1 MMTKTR
7 SSSLRAVAV
16 AVICTVT
23 VAGASGCGSDDPD
36 PTTQHTGSDAGM
48 TDPSVGDPG
57 VIAQGVSRI
66 LLTWNPAERSSPYD
80 VPESVASQTSGTLR
94 RLIDDPAGKDAR
106 RDTPSAWNDWKA
118 ANATIAGFVDTPK
131 VTEEGDKRTVTM
143 GFTQRLDYPDGS
155 SSTYRRGTVIA
166 TVIPAGDSW
175 TVDDLSIRERKDK
188 E

>member
-1 MMTKTR
+1 MTRTR
-7 SSSLRAVAV
+7 ATALRAVAV
-16 AVICTVT
+16 AMICTAAVT
-23 VAGASGCGSDDPD
+23 GTTACGSDDSD

-48 TDPSVGDPG
+48 TDPSVSDPG

-80 VPESVASQTSGTLR
+80 VPESVATQTSGTLR
-94 RLIDDPAGKDAR
+94 QLIDNPTGKDAR
-106 RDTPSAWNDWKA
+106 RDTPRPWNDWKA
-118 ANATIAGFVDTPK
+118 ADATIAGFVDTPE

-166 TVIPAGDSW
+166 TVIPAGESW